1 MDVTPGLDLSPR
13 PASSRPR
20 RRGRSLIA
28 VAVLVIVLAA
38 IGFLVVKSLDDA
50 SLYFLNADE
59 AVAQRDSLGDDRFR
73 LQGTVVDGSV
83 REESDGV
90 RFVVAF
96 DGAEVDVAHQGDPPE
111 LFQPDIPVVLEGRW
125 QGEVFS
131 SDRIMIRH
139 SSEYEAENQDRL
151 READQGSGNR

>member
-1 MDVTPGLDLSPR
+1 M
-13 PASSRPR
+13 
-20 RRGRSLIA
+20 
-28 VAVLVIVLAA
+28 LAA
-38 IGFLVVKSLDDA
+38 SGFLVVKSLDDA

-83 REESDGV
+83 QEGAEGV

-96 DGAEVDVAHQGDPPE
+96 NGTDVEVAHEGDPPE

-125 QGEVFS
+125 EGEVFS

-151 READQGSGNR
+151 READEGGGS